1 MSKPDAWYTSMERE
15 METLTISVNT
25 LTDRVAMLERALRD
39 ARDALSNHF
48 GIAPYLVLDM
58 PDTPTRRD
66 S

>member
-15 METLTISVNT
+15 MEALTISVNT

-39 ARDALSNHF
+39 ARDALGNHL